1 MACRACSPGDRGND
15 DTVDTAGAEDT
26 AEGGIGGAC

>member
-15 DTVDTAGAEDT
+15 ETVDTAGADT
-26 AEGGIGGAC
+26 ADGGIGGAC